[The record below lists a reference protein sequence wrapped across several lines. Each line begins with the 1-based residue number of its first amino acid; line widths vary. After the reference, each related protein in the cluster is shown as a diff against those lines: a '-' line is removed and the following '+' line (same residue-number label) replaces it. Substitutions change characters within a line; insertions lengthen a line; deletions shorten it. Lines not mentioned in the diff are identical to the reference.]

1 MMSLHSGDIVSNKH
15 FSIFCSDTIYVTF
28 RQISKNKNLS
38 VQNKNNNV
46 AFVIDVTINDD
57 GNSFTSNFTR
67 FLTSW
72 VGRID
77 TGI

>member
-1 MMSLHSGDIVSNKH
+1 M
-15 FSIFCSDTIYVTF
+15 TF

-46 AFVIDVTINDD
+46 AFVIDVTINND

-77 TGI
+77 TGIKIHSLSLYMMYMETGWEW